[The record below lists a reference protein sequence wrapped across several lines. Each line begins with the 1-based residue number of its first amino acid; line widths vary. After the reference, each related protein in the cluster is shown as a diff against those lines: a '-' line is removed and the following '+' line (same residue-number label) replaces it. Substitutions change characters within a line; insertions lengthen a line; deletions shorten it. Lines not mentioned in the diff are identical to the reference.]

1 MNKAIIVGRLGRD
14 PEVRTTQG
22 GTAVCTL
29 AVATTDREKVG
40 GEWQS
45 VTEWHQVVVWGR
57 QAELC
62 GEHLAKGS
70 SVSVI
75 GRIKRRKYKAKDGSD
90 RESLEIV
97 ADDVEFV
104 GPKQGASS
112 GSGFGG
118 GSGAGKPATSGRGR
132 GDDFSGDI
140 PF

>member
-14 PEVRTTQG
+14 PEVKTTQG

-62 GEHLAKGS
+62 GEHLVKGS

-75 GRIKRRKYKAKDGSD
+75 GRIKRRKYQDKTGAQ

-104 GPKQGASS
+104 GPKQASS
-112 GSGFGG
+112 SAPRG
-118 GSGAGKPATSGRGR
+118 GSGAGKPATTRR
-132 GDDFSGDI
+132 DADFSGEI

>member
-14 PEVRTTQG
+14 PEVKTTQG

-75 GRIKRRKYKAKDGSD
+75 GRIKRRKYQGKDGAQ

-104 GPKQGASS
+104 GPKQASS
-112 GSGFGG
+112 AAPRG
-118 GSGAGKPATSGRGR
+118 GSGSGKPATGRRDG
-132 GDDFSGDI
+132 DFSGEI